1 MVHTGNERKM
11 KKSINILSG
20 ALLYLAILSLSIGT
34 SFWWVLDIAE
44 IKLDNGIISI
54 SYWDSVKG
62 SGAAAMTVGLIRIFI
77 NSVSSFS
84 ANRDLNLEANK
95 RPPGSRWK

>member
-1 MVHTGNERKM
+1 M
-11 KKSINILSG
+11 KKSINVLSG

-77 NSVSSFS
+77 KSVSSFS

-95 RPPGSRWK
+95 IPPGSRWK

>member
-1 MVHTGNERKM
+1 MVHTGTERKM

-77 NSVSSFS
+77 KSVSSFS

-95 RPPGSRWK
+95 IPPGSRWK

>member
-1 MVHTGNERKM
+1 VVHTGTERKM

-77 NSVSSFS
+77 KSVSSFS

-95 RPPGSRWK
+95 IPPGSRWK

>member
-1 MVHTGNERKM
+1 M

-77 NSVSSFS
+77 KSVSSFS

-95 RPPGSRWK
+95 IPPGSRWK

>member
-1 MVHTGNERKM
+1 MVYPGDERKM
-11 KKSINILSG
+11 KKSINVLSG
-20 ALLYLAILSLSIGT
+20 ALLYLAILALSIGT

-44 IKLDNGIISI
+44 IKLDNGIISV
-54 SYWDSVKG
+54 SCWDSVKG
-62 SGAAAMTVGLIRIFI
+62 SGAAAMTFGLIRIFI

-95 RPPGSRWK
+95 IPPGSQWK

>member
-1 MVHTGNERKM
+1 MVHPGTECKM

-20 ALLYLAILSLSIGT
+20 ALLYLAILSFSIGT

-44 IKLDNGIISI
+44 IKLDNGIISV

-77 NSVSSFS
+77 ASVNSFS
-84 ANRDLNLEANK
+84 SGNNLNSEKNYKYL
-95 RPPGSRWK
+95 GSRWK

>member
-1 MVHTGNERKM
+1 VVHPRTERKM
-11 KKSINILSG
+11 KKSINVLSG

-77 NSVSSFS
+77 KSVSSFS

-95 RPPGSRWK
+95 IPPGSRWK

>member
-1 MVHTGNERKM
+1 MVHTGTERKM

-44 IKLDNGIISI
+44 IKLDNGIISV

-77 NSVSSFS
+77 ASVNSFASG
-84 ANRDLNLEANK
+84 NNLNSEKNK